1 MRTDENIAWGEEAN
15 GLRLGISVNL
25 VLHSAEERSIV
36 LEIFVTNSS
45 SNSVS
50 LVESHV
56 LAEYD
61 FEVMSKDGKP
71 VSMTREGDKVCR
83 AARTLELSRTV
94 KAVIDPGATHKVDW
108 PVRLDEWFDLNEPG
122 TYSVRVVRRDW
133 QGSNGLLA
141 SGSQTF
147 TVDDRTLK
155 S

>member
-1 MRTDENIAWGEEAN
+1 MSAVENIRWGDEIN
-15 GLRLGISVNL
+15 GLRLGIAVNSDG
-25 VLHSAEERSIV
+25 VGTDERSV
-36 LEIFVTNSS
+36 MLEIFVANDSS
-45 SNSVS
+45 KTIS

-56 LAEYD
+56 LKEYEIEILAE
-61 FEVMSKDGKP
+61 DGRL
-71 VSMTREGDKVCR
+71 VTWTSAGDNERR
-83 AARTLELSRTV
+83 AANTLEPSRRKTV
-94 KAVIDPGATHKVDW
+94 AIEPGEIYKVDW